1 MHLYMIR
8 HGQSYVNL
16 PEWTGGNSDEP
27 LTIKGQRQAAALPDW
42 LPNHLRKIDA
52 LYASTMRRAQETA
65 VPLATVYG
73 KEIIFDDRLREIG
86 NNRADHTPWP
96 SDGLPEY
103 GDFWGSERPFSSIT
117 PAHENG
123 ESLMHF
129 RVRLGMFLEE
139 MIERHREQTVVAVCH
154 GGVIELAFDHVFNIG
169 PRRSCEVWTHNT
181 GITHFEYVEHPRRE
195 SWRIRSHSR
204 IDHLAQLRMQEGKG
218 ETEES
223 KELRH
228 SSE

>member
-16 PEWTGGNSDEP
+16 PEWNGGNSDEP
-27 LTIKGQRQAAALPDW
+27 LTKKGQRQAAALADW
-42 LPNHLRKIDA
+42 LPKNLAKVDVI
-52 LYASTMRRAQETA
+52 YASTMLRARETA
-65 VPLATVYG
+65 VPLAKAYG
-73 KEIIFDDRLREIG
+73 QEIIFDDRLREIG
-86 NNRADHTPWP
+86 NNRLDHTPWP

-103 GDFWGSERPFSSIT
+103 GDYWGSERPFSSIT
-117 PAHENG
+117 PRHENG

-129 RVRLGMFLEE
+129 RARLGMFIED
-139 MIERHREQTVVAVCH
+139 MIRRHRDEIVVAVCH
-154 GGVIELAFDHVFNIG
+154 GGVIELTFDHVFNIG
-169 PRRSCEVWTHNT
+169 PWRHCEVWTHNT

-195 SWRIRSHSR
+195 SWRLRYHSQ
-204 IDHLAQLRMQEGKG
+204 IEHLAQLRELPGKG
-218 ETEES
+218 EPEES

>member
-1 MHLYMIR
+1 MQLYMIR

-27 LTIKGQRQAAALPDW
+27 LTAKGQRQAAALAAW
-42 LPNHLRKIDA
+42 LPNHLPRVDVI
-52 LYASTMRRAQETA
+52 YASTMMRARETA
-65 VPLATVYG
+65 TPLAQAYG
-73 KEIIFDDRLREIG
+73 REIIFDDRLREIG

-96 SDGLPEY
+96 SDDLPEY

-117 PAHENG
+117 PRHENG

-129 RVRLGMFLEE
+129 RTRLGMF
-139 MIERHREQTVVAVCH
+139 IEALIQRHRTETVIAVCH
-154 GGVIELAFDHVFNIG
+154 GGVIELTFDHIFNVG
-169 PRRSCEVWTHNT
+169 PWRHAEVWTHNT

-195 SWRIRSHSR
+195 SWRIRYHSR
-204 IDHLAQLRMQEGKG
+204 IEHLAQLRQG
-218 ETEES
+218 EQTES